1 MLFLT
6 GKVVQSVDS
15 TQLHRESG
23 TNLADVLSSTSPI
36 FIKSYGA
43 GSSATLSVRGTEARH
58 SSVLWNGFNLNAPGL
73 GLTDLS
79 LIPTLITDRVS
90 LVNGGSTPVNGN
102 SSIGSTVILHRR
114 EPTFQKHFSINA
126 AAAFGSFSHQH
137 YSLQSQLENR
147 WSSHRMGIFYDY
159 SANDFTYTNIAKRNH
174 PTEKLQHAGLRS
186 YGVVQDADFKIYK
199 KIILSTAL
207 WYQSTHREIPAMMTV
222 PESKAE
228 QRDSVLRLHAGIKI
242 PFRKS
247 SLRINSAWFREDQK
261 YDDPQY
267 LIHKR
272 YFLQN
277 FFGDGEYRWFPMQK
291 LIVSAGVTVNHA
303 TAAFEEYQQSRQRNL
318 YSAWTSL
325 RYEAFRGWVLNLNMR
340 SEFSNIAD
348 PPLCPSLGVE
358 GNLIGDEL
366 ILLLNAGRHF
376 NIPGM
381 NDLYWQPGGN
391 PNLLPEDGWSGE
403 GGFII
408 FKHHRQL
415 PQLSVNAFL
424 SEVKNWIRWLPATGG
439 IYTPEN
445 VSRVRTSGIES
456 TLQHHYH
463 FGLWQ
468 LSVTGNYT
476 WCRSEIIE
484 TTEPY
489 SENITGKQLMYIPEH
504 TGVASLILGYHNL
517 KLQYSYRYTGERFT
531 ASDHSASLE
540 DFHLSEIY
548 LSWSPVVHKQRLTL
562 YATACN
568 IFDTEYQVMP
578 WRPMPG
584 RNYRVGINL
593 QLNTLKSNP

>member
-1 MLFLT
+1 MIFLT

-15 TQLHRESG
+15 SQLHRESG
-23 TNLADVLSSTSPI
+23 TSLADVLSSTSPI
-36 FIKSYGA
+36 FIKTYGA
-43 GSSATLSVRGTEARH
+43 GSSATLSARGTEARH

-79 LIPTLITDRVS
+79 LIPTLITDHVS

-114 EPTFQKHFSINA
+114 EPLFQKNSTINA
-126 AAAFGSFSHQH
+126 AAGFGSFSQQH
-137 YSLQSQLENR
+137 YSLQSLLENH
-147 WSSHRMGIFYDY
+147 WSSHRTGIFYDH
-159 SANDFTYTNIAKRNH
+159 AINDFTYVNLAKRDR
-174 PTEKLQHAGLRS
+174 PEEKLKHAGFRN
-186 YGVVQDADFKIYK
+186 YGLIHDGDFKIHK
-199 KIILSTAL
+199 KIILSTAV

-228 QRDSVLRLHAGIKI
+228 QRDSVLRLHTGIKI

-247 SLRINSAWFREDQK
+247 SLRINGAWFREDQK

-277 FFGDGEYRWFPMQK
+277 FFGDTEYRWFPLHK
-291 LIVSAGVTVNHA
+291 IIFSTGITVNHA
-303 TAAFEEYQQSRQRNL
+303 SAAFDEYQKSRQRDL

-348 PPLCPSLGVE
+348 PPLCPSLGIE
-358 GNLIGDEL
+358 GNLIGDKV

-376 NIPGM
+376 NIPSM

-403 GGFII
+403 GGFV
-408 FKHHRQL
+408 FLKNHSHL
-415 PQLSVNAFL
+415 PQLNITGFL
-424 SEVKNWIRWLPATGG
+424 SETKNWIRWLPVTGG

-445 VSRVRTSGIES
+445 VSRVGTSGIES
-456 TLQHHYH
+456 SLLYQYK
-463 FGLWQ
+463 FNSWQ
-468 LSVTGNYT
+468 ITFTANYT
-476 WCRSEIIE
+476 WCRSQVVE
-484 TTEPY
+484 TKEPY
-489 SENITGKQLMYIPEH
+489 SENITGKQLMYVPEH
-504 TGVASLILGYHNL
+504 AGVASMTLKYRNL
-517 KLQYSYRYTGERFT
+517 QLQYSYRYTGERFT
-531 ASDHSASLE
+531 ASDHSSSLKA
-540 DFHLSEIY
+540 FHLSECY
-548 LSWSPVVHKQRLTL
+548 LSWSPDIYKQHLTV
-562 YATACN
+562 YASAGNLFNTN
-568 IFDTEYQVMP
+568 YQVMP

-584 RNYRVGINL
+584 RNYRFGINL